1 MQNDNNSFLVVTAS
15 IGSGHNRAAQAIA
28 AEIKTKYPTA
38 TVNIVDFMSAK
49 TAYLNNMLKLI
60 YLKML
65 MLLPTMYELLYNW
78 SGGNIKGASIKR
90 LLAVAM
96 RKDMEILIR
105 RYRAKTVICTHPFPC
120 AAAAYLKRKKT
131 CDILLAGV
139 ITDFAI
145 HQLWIYKQVDLY
157 FVANEELKNELVEKG
172 INVNNI
178 NATGIPISS
187 SFNINH
193 NREEIANKIGV
204 DLSKHVILIMGG
216 GLGMG
221 GVKSTLQSMENI
233 DEVIQILVVAGEND
247 FLKDCLR
254 KFALRSHHDIK
265 IWGYSDNIQELMAV
279 SELLISKPGALT
291 ISEALAMELPMI
303 LCEPIPG
310 QEKENAHYAETKG
323 VAVWVKN
330 RFDIPSV
337 VQEYL
342 NNPLELI
349 KMRNKANEYK
359 KPLAAFK
366 IIDIITDKIK
376 SKYNSV
382 SSVK

>member
-1 MQNDNNSFLVVTAS
+1 MQNENNSFLVVTAS

-38 TVNIVDFMSAK
+38 TVNIVDFMSTK

-96 RKDMEILIR
+96 RKDMEMLIK

-172 INVNNI
+172 INIDNV
-178 NATGIPISS
+178 NATGIPIAP

-193 NREEIANKIGV
+193 NKEEIATKIGV
-204 DLSKHVILIMGG
+204 DLTKPIILIMGG

-221 GVKSTLQSMENI
+221 GVKSTLQSLEEIN
-233 DEVIQILVVAGEND
+233 EVIQILVVAGEND
-247 FLKDCLR
+247 CLQDCLQ
-254 KFALRSHHDIK
+254 KFALKSHHKIK

-279 SELLISKPGALT
+279 SEVLISKPGALT

-323 VAVWVKN
+323 AAVWVKN
-330 RFDIPSV
+330 RLDIPKI
-337 VQEYL
+337 VQEHL
-342 NNPLELI
+342 NNPKKLL
-349 KMRNKANEYK
+349 KMRNKAKEYK
-359 KPLAAFK
+359 KPLAALE
-366 IIDIITDKIK
+366 IINIISDKIK
-376 SKYNSV
+376 NKYNNV
-382 SSVK
+382 VNL